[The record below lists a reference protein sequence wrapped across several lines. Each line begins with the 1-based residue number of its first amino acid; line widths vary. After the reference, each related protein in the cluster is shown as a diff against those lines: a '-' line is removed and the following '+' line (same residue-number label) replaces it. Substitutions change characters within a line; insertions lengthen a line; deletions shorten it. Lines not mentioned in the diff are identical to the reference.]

1 MMTNVDHPLDYLN
14 LTESLINQNF
24 LIIRAGDGTTP
35 FDCPAD
41 DGGSP
46 LINGNTWHHQPSS

>member
-1 MMTNVDHPLDYLN
+1 MTNVEHPLNYLD

-24 LIIRAGDGTTP
+24 LVIRAGDGATP

-41 DGGSP
+41 DAATP
-46 LINGNTWHHQPSS
+46 LINGNTWHHQPAS